1 MAEKKLRVLLV
12 GSALQVMVSP
22 LNSACS
28 QMQHA
33 LDLTSVSSLETM
45 LAIVKIIP
53 LDLLILDLSLALPG
67 VNDALRLIHRA
78 APNVPLITFGTAA
91 HEDVASA
98 TIKEGAVGYL
108 LSENLELPAITR
120 LLSAALER
128 NTVRGLVDL
137 LRDSLTNLYTREGF
151 QTLGARALESSR
163 SEHRNTV
170 LLCALCDNLST
181 LRSKFG
187 AAGADR
193 ARTDIAEM
201 FISCFRDAD
210 LIARIGDGHFAVLA
224 LNASAPSAPL
234 LLQRL
239 QKRLALLNQA
249 AASEPI
255 ELRFSVGISAS
266 DDQRSFAEFLDA
278 VESALRHPSTPAAR

>member
-12 GSALQVMVSP
+12 GSALQALVSP
-22 LNSACS
+22 LNAACS

-53 LDLLILDLSLALPG
+53 LDVLILDLSLAPG

-78 APNVPLITFGTAA
+78 APNVPLITFATAA
-91 HEDVASA
+91 HKEAACA
-98 TIKEGAVGYL
+98 TIKDGAIGYL
-108 LSENLELPAITR
+108 LSENLELTAITP

-151 QTLGARALESSR
+151 QTLGVRALESSR
-163 SEHRNTV
+163 SDGRNTV
-170 LLCALCDNLST
+170 LLCALLDNLST

-193 ARTDIAEM
+193 ALTDIAEM

-278 VESALRHPSTPAAR
+278 VESALRHPTTPAAR